1 MQKQTL
7 RGTDRLAGDR
17 RFHKSLGRLRYGYV
31 EANEIQLLQQT
42 LQSRNKPKEREKAA
56 PSARRQAAARGV
68 VLLGGLTLV
77 QAHAV
82 ATNSAPARVRKAV
95 FAPASDVE
103 ERFQGAEKTAKV
115 RERRVCNR
123 RAYAASVERDFVS
136 EPGCTTTYGGCWVY
150 ARLLFLW
157 CAFVWCKAA
166 RG

>member
-7 RGTDRLAGDR
+7 RGTVRLVGDR
-17 RFHKSLGRLRYGYV
+17 KYHTSRDRLRYGYV
-31 EANEIQLLQQT
+31 EANEIQLPQQT
-42 LQSRNKPKEREKAA
+42 LQLRNKPKEREKAA
-56 PSARRQAAARGV
+56 PSARRQAAARGIV
-68 VLLGGLTLV
+68 RLGGLTPLE
-77 QAHAV
+77 AHAV

-123 RAYAASVERDFVS
+123 RVYAASVERDFVS

-150 ARLLFLW
+150 ARLLAPRCFLSW
-157 CAFVWCKAA
+157 S
-166 RG
+166 